1 MQTTTLVALLFLLL
15 ASANFVDP
23 ATEGLVKQIA
33 QKVKHNA
40 DQIGE
45 YGYLQS
51 VTLTK
56 FGSAG
61 QDNKRDER
69 TYRTIWIQDKAYNEL
84 LEIDRKPLSPRDRQ
98 EEVKR
103 FADFLK
109 SVRCKANAEGIQ
121 QELRSIPWWKVR
133 RSMISKVFPHRMG
146 QRLFFRS
153 PETTHLE
160 EHCRFER
167 ILNHLEGVVWL
178 DQDLN
183 EIKVEAKLTEP
194 VRFGLG
200 IIANVESAQ
209 IKYTQQQH
217 GDAWLPADLSV
228 SWSARIALFSH
239 RLAGD
244 AGLVARS
251 LPSIQRAIHLCCHE
265 QDNPH
270 HGLTESNRCCRQL
283 RFCPIQAASV

>member
-1 MQTTTLVALLFLLL
+1 MKRGECKRRLWFALLFLLL
-15 ASANFVDP
+15 ASANFGDP

-121 QELRSIPWWKVR
+121 QELRSIPWWKVPEKYDFK
-133 RSMISKVFPHRMG
+133 SIPPQDGAKVV
-146 QRLFFRS
+146 LSFR
-153 PETTHLE
+153 PKRTHLE

-183 EIKVEAKLTEP
+183 VIKVEAKLTEP

-217 GDAWLPADLSV
+217 GDAWLPADLFV

-239 RLAGD
+239 RRQEMQVSWHD
-244 AGLVARS
+244 PYPRFNE
-251 LPSIQRAIHLCCHE
+251 PS
-265 QDNPH
+265 
-270 HGLTESNRCCRQL
+270 TSVVMNRISTPRTDG
-283 RFCPIQAASV
+283 VK